1 MKYRRK
7 PIVVEAVK
15 WNGRRDSLNEPVWL
29 TDAFQERNVLICEDD
44 FQDYIEIN
52 SKIPDADELHIANVG
67 DYIVRGAFGEI
78 YSCRAL
84 IFEHD
89 HEQILK

>member
-7 PIVVEAVK
+7 PMIVEAVR
-15 WNGRRDSLNEPVWL
+15 WYGMRDLLNEPAWL
-29 TDAFQERNVLICEDD
+29 TDAFRERNVLICEDD
-44 FQDYIEIN
+44 FQNYIEIN
-52 SKIPDADELHIANVG
+52 SKVSNADELQITNVG

-89 HEQILK
+89 HDRIL